1 MKMKLNERVGI
12 LILIVATFFWG
23 STFAFTKELTNVMSP
38 LWLVAIRFSLT
49 TILLF
54 VMFFKHIMNVFR
66 TSLKKELPKL
76 LLLGMINFLAIITQ
90 TMSLTEISASNSG
103 FIASFAVLLVP
114 FLEFFFRKKPIHNN
128 IKIAVIILFVGI
140 YIMAYGF
147 NLPERFVAGDFMALT
162 CAVSFAFYIILMDLL
177 VKKINPGAI
186 MFFAF
191 FLTAIIS
198 LPLAMVTES
207 SLTVETL
214 RNFDFST
221 YFNMGFLVILG
232 TVVPYVFMG
241 IGQRIVSVQ
250 KASLIYILE
259 PLFAMFIAILFFREQ
274 PLLIKFVGA
283 AIIIIAQIIGMRQP
297 KHNRLK
303 VAMAQNMEKP
313 LNKIEC
319 YGIDAMSKKRQDC
332 KVKQCS

>member
-140 YIMAYGF
+140 YIMASGF

-162 CAVSFAFYIILMDLL
+162 CAVLL
-177 VKKINPGAI
+177 RRK
-186 MFFAF
+186 
-191 FLTAIIS
+191 
-198 LPLAMVTES
+198 
-207 SLTVETL
+207 
-214 RNFDFST
+214 
-221 YFNMGFLVILG
+221 
-232 TVVPYVFMG
+232 
-241 IGQRIVSVQ
+241 
-250 KASLIYILE
+250 
-259 PLFAMFIAILFFREQ
+259 
-274 PLLIKFVGA
+274 
-283 AIIIIAQIIGMRQP
+283 
-297 KHNRLK
+297 
-303 VAMAQNMEKP
+303 
-313 LNKIEC
+313 
-319 YGIDAMSKKRQDC
+319 
-332 KVKQCS
+332 